1 VELKKQSLSKNP
13 CKTLSRSWFIF
24 HLFFFVSLRFL
35 YTQVV
40 FLYFC
45 FLSFF
50 SKCDLVLTSCI
61 LRWPIYC
68 FFSVTV
74 QLMVI
79 MAERLD
85 LAFMLKRKVKFKSL
99 FFFFLCSWKIG
110 NLRMVHLC
118 FIAFLGVW
126 TLNIY
131 RGAWSWNYCYFCYFC
146 LRIVDFERMDWF
158 WIYCMRI

>member
-1 VELKKQSLSKNP
+1 MIHFSP
-13 CKTLSRSWFIF
+13 
-24 HLFFFVSLRFL
+24 FFFCFFKVLVYASRFPL
-35 YTQVV
+35 FLFPFFLFKMWFSAY
-40 FLYFC
+40 FLYFEMAH
-45 FLSFF
+45 L
-50 SKCDLVLTSCI
+50 L
-61 LRWPIYC
+61 